1 MAKRT
6 RFLAILCMISG
17 LFAIYGMISGLVSA
31 LSPPDVDSSFIDQLI
46 AQINQYELPIEA
58 YQEDVES
65 YYIKLMVN
73 FGNYGTAAF
82 LFYSIQLIG
91 VALMYQLNR
100 VGFALYVL
108 AQIGLAVIPIIFGG
122 VNDFSKMVFGATLA
136 WNAVW
141 VVLYATQL
149 KYFRR

>member
-6 RFLAILCMISG
+6 RFLAILCMLSG

-31 LSPPDVDSSFIDQLI
+31 LSPPDVDSTFVNQLI
-46 AQINQYELPIEA
+46 EQINQYELPIEA
-58 YQEDVES
+58 YKDDVES

-91 VALMYQLNR
+91 VVLMYQLNR

-108 AQIGLAVIPIIFGG
+108 AQIGLAAIPVLFGG
-122 VNDFSKMVFGATLA
+122 LNDFSKLVFGATLA
-136 WNAVW
+136 WNTVW
-141 VVLYATQL
+141 VIMYATQL
-149 KYFRR
+149 KHFRR

>member
-6 RFLAILCMISG
+6 RFLAIICMLSG
-17 LFAIYGMISGLVSA
+17 LFASYGILSGLVSA
-31 LSPPDVDSSFIDQLI
+31 LSPPEVDSMFIDELLE
-46 AQINQYELPIEA
+46 QINRYELPIKD
-58 YQEDVES
+58 YSEDVES
-65 YYIKLMVN
+65 YYINLMVN

-91 VALMYQLNR
+91 VVLMYQLNR

-108 AQIGLAVIPIIFGG
+108 AQIGLAAIPVLFGG
-122 VNDFSKMVFGATLA
+122 LNEFSKLIFWATLS

-141 VVLYATQL
+141 IVMYATQL
-149 KYFRR
+149 KYFRK

>member
-1 MAKRT
+1 
-6 RFLAILCMISG
+6 MISG

>member
-6 RFLAILCMISG
+6 RFLAIICMLSG
-17 LFAIYGMISGLVSA
+17 LFASYGILSGLVSA
-31 LSPPDVDSSFIDQLI
+31 LSPPEVDSMFIDELLE
-46 AQINQYELPIEA
+46 QINRYELPIQD
-58 YQEDVES
+58 YSEDVES
-65 YYIKLMVN
+65 YYINLMVN

-108 AQIGLAVIPIIFGG
+108 AQIGLAAIPVLFGG
-122 VNDFSKMVFGATLA
+122 LNEFSKLIFWATLS
-136 WNAVW
+136 WNTVW
-141 VVLYATQL
+141 VIMYATQL
-149 KYFRR
+149 KYFRK